1 MNWDD
6 YFYSDS
12 DVLKNKLNIRNN
24 EKLHEAEAESVESK
38 ALTLPKVSSDLEGLK
53 QIHEHFFSDVY
64 EWAGEFREVGMRKE
78 GKPFLPPDQIESTCQ
93 DIMTRLEKNDFLQG
107 LDQDEFSKSAA
118 HLLGEINAAHPFREG
133 NGRTQRAFVSQIAEK
148 AGYQLDFSNIT
159 AERNIQ
165 ASIEFSEGQPEKMER
180 MVAEAVDPKQS
191 EIAKEFNDFLR
202 PNVGKESWNNLY
214 ISTATEGQT
223 YDGTFIGSA
232 DKGFAFQLSNNDI
245 VVASNDFLPEGELRS
260 GDHISV
266 SIPVKESDT
275 QISKAAF
282 IEEGHREIMASMPE
296 AQHEMLKQAFTKQI
310 DEMSES
316 EFQALLEEK
325 SEDREE
331 GKSKDQDL
339 EV

>member
-6 YFYSDS
+6 YFFADS
-12 DVLKNKLNIRNN
+12 DVLKNKLNIHDND
-24 EKLHEAEAESVESK
+24 ELQKAEAQITKVRSYSI
-38 ALTLPKVSSDLEGLK
+38 PPVSSNLEGLK

-165 ASIEFSEGQPEKMER
+165 ASIEFSEGQPEKMEL
-180 MVAEAVDPKQS
+180 MVAEAVDLKQS

-202 PNVGKESWNNLY
+202 PNVGIKSLGTIF
-214 ISTATEGQT
+214 ISQRLRKGRRMTA
-223 YDGTFIGSA
+223 
-232 DKGFAFQLSNNDI
+232 LS
-245 VVASNDFLPEGELRS
+245 
-260 GDHISV
+260 
-266 SIPVKESDT
+266 
-275 QISKAAF
+275 
-282 IEEGHREIMASMPE
+282 
-296 AQHEMLKQAFTKQI
+296 
-310 DEMSES
+310 
-316 EFQALLEEK
+316 
-325 SEDREE
+325 
-331 GKSKDQDL
+331 
-339 EV
+339 